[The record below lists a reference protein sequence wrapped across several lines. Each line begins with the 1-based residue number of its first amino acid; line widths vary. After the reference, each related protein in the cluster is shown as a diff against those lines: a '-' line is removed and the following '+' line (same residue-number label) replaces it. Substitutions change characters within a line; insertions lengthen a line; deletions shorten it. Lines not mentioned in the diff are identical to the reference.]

1 MKTVKA
7 DLHIHTVLSPCG
19 AIDMSPRNIIEQA
32 LKKDI
37 RIIGITDHNTTL
49 QVEIVQLLGGRE
61 GIFVLAGVEVTTREE
76 VHCLAF
82 FPDKHSLDLFQI
94 YIDEHQPNIPNKEG
108 AFGYQV
114 VVDENDMIL
123 YTEEKLLITALNQ
136 SINQIEKKVHLLGG
150 IFIPAHVNR
159 SVNSIFSQL
168 GFVPPGLQCEAMGI
182 TCFTSENEVKSK
194 FPIPENITL
203 IKNSDAHFP
212 DDIGKGYSLF
222 TVEKCSFQEI
232 RMAMVKQQGRS
243 VKPV

>member
-19 AIDMSPRNIIEQA
+19 DLDMSPRNIIEQA
-32 LKKDI
+32 LRKDI
-37 RIIGITDHNTTL
+37 QIIGITDHNSTL
-49 QVEIVQLLGGRE
+49 QVEIVQQLAE
-61 GIFVLAGVEVTTREE
+61 SAGIFVLAGVEITTREE

-82 FPDKHSLDLFQI
+82 FPDKLSLDHFQL
-94 YIDEHQPNIPNKEG
+94 YIDEHQPYIPNNEG

-114 VVDENDMIL
+114 VVDKDDQIL
-123 YTEEKLLITALNQ
+123 HTEEKLLITALNQ
-136 SINQIEKKVHLLGG
+136 SINQIEKEVHRLGG
-150 IFIPAHVNR
+150 IFVPAHVNR

-182 TCFTSENEVKSK
+182 TCYTTVNEVKSK
-194 FPIPENITL
+194 FLIPENITL
-203 IKNSDAHFP
+203 LKNSDAHFP

-222 TVEKCSFQEI
+222 TIEECSFQEI
-232 RMAMVKQQGRS
+232 RMAMLKEDGRS

>member
-19 AIDMSPRNIIEQA
+19 DLDMSPRNIIEQA
-32 LKKDI
+32 LRKDI
-37 RIIGITDHNTTL
+37 QIIGITDHNSTL
-49 QVEIVQLLGGRE
+49 QVEIVQQLAE
-61 GIFVLAGVEVTTREE
+61 SAGIFVLAGVEITTREE

-82 FPDKHSLDLFQI
+82 FPDKLSLDHFQL
-94 YIDEHQPNIPNKEG
+94 YIDEHQPYIPNNEG

-114 VVDENDMIL
+114 VVDKDDQIL
-123 YTEEKLLITALNQ
+123 HTEEKLLITALNQ
-136 SINQIEKKVHLLGG
+136 SINQIEKEVHRLGG
-150 IFIPAHVNR
+150 IFVPAHVNR

-182 TCFTSENEVKSK
+182 TCYTTENEVKSK
-194 FPIPENITL
+194 FLIPGNITL
-203 IKNSDAHFP
+203 LKNSDAHFP

-222 TVEKCSFQEI
+222 TIEECSFQEI
-232 RMAMVKQQGRS
+232 RMAMLKEDGRS